1 MNFPQKFPFGSK
13 RLFLLQFGPKTVSL
27 SILKWAPGICLK
39 LALIM
44 KRQESK
50 NMKCFRK
57 PLGQMGHFYTPNW
70 AQTIK
75 FLILKICSQDVF

>member
-1 MNFPQKFPFGSK
+1 MEDMNFPQKFPFGSK

-57 PLGQMGHFYTPNW
+57 PLVRSNGP
-70 AQTIK
+70 
-75 FLILKICSQDVF
+75 FLHPKLGSNHPILDS

>member
-1 MNFPQKFPFGSK
+1 
-13 RLFLLQFGPKTVSL
+13 
-27 SILKWAPGICLK
+27 
-39 LALIM
+39 M
-44 KRQESK
+44 KRQKSK

-75 FLILKICSQDVF
+75 FLILKICSQDFFWNLHNDKSPSVQKYYRYDFPQKVLVWAKWTYFTPIWA